1 MTTNNV
7 SCGIVIH
14 LVPDLWNIQT
24 NIVITGI
31 ILLFNTFLV
40 IVFLQRKYRSPVT
53 IFLAVLS
60 TTDCLTAVFASI
72 PTFVGYYFNY
82 AELERTPDSYW
93 KGWSWERKF
102 PLCLILFIIE
112 DFVYVFHMSSVL
124 ITTCLCI
131 QKAIV
136 LKYPLWSKRHLNK
149 KSSVLIIIVVITCI
163 VAFNIPYTVHGIF
176 GIYRGENDKCC
187 HSEKQMYKQRTFK
200 NVCESG
206 DYLTATSIVR
216 NHTTPP
222 PTRAI
227 AAFFMRIGWHIYIL
241 IWNRK

>member
-1 MTTNNV
+1 MTTYNV
-7 SCGIVIH
+7 SCGTVIH

-24 NIVITGI
+24 NIVLTGI

-53 IFLAVLS
+53 IFLTVLAI
-60 TTDCLTAVFASI
+60 TDCLTAVFASI

-112 DFVYVFHMSSVL
+112 DFMYVFHMSSIL

-136 LKYPLWSKRHLNK
+136 LKYPLWGKRNLNK
-149 KSSVLIIIVVITCI
+149 KLSVLIIIVVIACI
-163 VAFNIPYTVHGIF
+163 VAFNIPNTVHGIF

-200 NVCESG
+200 NACESE
-206 DYLTATSIVR
+206 DHFTTTSIVR

-222 PTRAI
+222 LTRAF
-227 AAFFMRIGWHIYIL
+227 AAIFMGYG
-241 IWNRK
+241 

>member
-14 LVPDLWNIQT
+14 LVPDFWNIQT
-24 NIVITGI
+24 NIVLTGI

-53 IFLAVLS
+53 ILLAVLAI
-60 TTDCLTAVFASI
+60 TDCLTAVFASV
-72 PTFVGYYFNY
+72 PNVVGYYFNY

-93 KGWSWERKF
+93 KGWSWGRKF
-102 PLCLILFIIE
+102 PLCLILYIME
-112 DFVYVFHMSSVL
+112 DFMYIFHMSSIL

-136 LKYPLWSKRHLNK
+136 LKYPLWGKTHLNK

-163 VAFNIPYTVHGIF
+163 LVFNIPNTLHGIF

-187 HSEKQMYKQRTFK
+187 HSEKQMYKQRTFE
-200 NVCESG
+200 NACESE
-206 DYLTATSIVR
+206 DHLTTTSIVR
-216 NHTTPP
+216 NYTTTPL
-222 PTRAI
+222 TRTFAAI
-227 AAFFMRIGWHIYIL
+227 FMGYG
-241 IWNRK
+241 